1 MAFRKCGMGVRRRWN
16 GIPQM
21 RNGPPEALEWHSANA
36 ERVSD
41 GVGMPF
47 RRSGTG
53 VRRRW
58 SAIPEVRNG
67 CPEALECHS
76 GPPERNSNTLK

>member
-1 MAFRKCGMGVRRRWN
+1 
-16 GIPQM
+16 M
-21 RNGPPEALEWHSANA
+21 RNGCPTALECHSGGP
-36 ERVSD
+36 ERVSG
-41 GVGMPF
+41 GVGVSF

-67 CPEALECHS
+67 CLEAPEYHS

>member
-1 MAFRKCGMGVRRRWN
+1 MVNK
-16 GIPQM
+16 M
-21 RNGPPEALEWHSANA
+21 RSANA

-41 GVGMPF
+41 GVGVPF

-67 CPEALECHS
+67 CLEAPECHS
-76 GPPERNSNTLK
+76 GGPERVSGGSGVSFRTSGTE